1 MLSRSGAMGESG
13 QQLPDWPIT
22 VRCKPSLPLPRLPH
36 PSHDFGQLSSS
47 RSAQDRRNNL
57 RVLQSDVL
65 LKPARVA
72 ELHGGWGREGL
83 ESPSCYFLYSEGGAR
98 ISIMTG
104 PGNSSPHP

>member
-13 QQLPDWPIT
+13 RAIAGLANQSSIQPEP
-22 VRCKPSLPLPRLPH
+22 PLRLLLDPR
-36 PSHDFGQLSSS
+36 HDFGQLSSS
-47 RSAQDRRNNL
+47 RSAQYRRSSL
-57 RVLQSDVL
+57 GILQSDVL

-72 ELHGGWGREGL
+72 ELHGGRGRERL
-83 ESPSCYFLYSEGGAR
+83 RSPSYYFLYSEGGAR